1 MGNEMVVVGGLR
13 YYVEA
18 LDLDRLYANLATRD
32 EEATNMRLHAAR
44 NPDEPQWADKADKID
59 EDVRQLKELIAAKR
73 GS

>member
-1 MGNEMVVVGGLR
+1 MANEMVEVGGLR
-13 YYVEA
+13 YYIEA

-32 EEATNMRLHAAR
+32 EEVTNMRLRAVR
-44 NPDEPQWADKADKID
+44 SPDDPQWSEKAEKLY